1 MQISEFIDEDLIKT
15 ELESET
21 KEEVL
26 KELTTLLTRKYPE
39 LKEDEI
45 VNLLIER
52 EKLGSTGIGN
62 GVAIPHGKLKDG
74 NHIYIAFGVSKKGID
89 FDAIDGKPVHIFA
102 LLLAPESQP
111 AKHLQALAKISR
123 ILKKEEIRQKLLNSG
138 SSEEFLK
145 VIEEEDKKL

>member
-1 MQISEFIDEDLIKT
+1 MQISEYIDEELIET
-15 ELESET
+15 QLHSST
-21 KEEVL
+21 KEDVL
-26 KELTTLLTRKYPE
+26 KELTRLLTRKFPE
-39 LKEDEI
+39 LKEKEI
-45 VNLLIER
+45 VSLLIDR

-62 GVAIPHGKLKDG
+62 GVAIPHGKLKNG
-74 NHIYIAFGVSKKGID
+74 EKIYVAFGVSKDGID

-123 ILKKEEIRQKLLNSG
+123 ILKKNDVRDKLLNSN
-138 SSEEFLK
+138 SAKEFLK

>member
-1 MQISEFIDEDLIKT
+1 MQISEYIDEELIET
-15 ELESET
+15 ELKSSS

-26 KELTTLLTRKYPE
+26 KELTSLLTKKFPE
-39 LKEDEI
+39 LNEEEI
-45 VNLLIER
+45 VSLLIER

-74 NHIYIAFGVSKKGID
+74 DRIYVAFGVSKKGVD
-89 FDAIDGKPVHIFA
+89 FDAIDGKPVHLFA

-123 ILKKEEIRQKLLNSG
+123 ILKKEKVRETLINANSPA
-138 SSEEFLK
+138 EFLK